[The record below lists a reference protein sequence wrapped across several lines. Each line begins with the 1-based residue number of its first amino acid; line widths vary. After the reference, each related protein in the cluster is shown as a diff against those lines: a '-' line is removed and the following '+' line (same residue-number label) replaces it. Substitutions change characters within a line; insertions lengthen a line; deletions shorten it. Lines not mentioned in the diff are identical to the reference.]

1 MRQQWKSEVKFIPE
15 KFAGSAESSSRGSV
29 ARSPP
34 DVATG
39 DDGALPG
46 SSFLSGVMGRSQAAL
61 QEGKV
66 EALRVTAIPGGSAKG
81 TQGQA
86 YTFAHCRA
94 PGASNRKISS
104 LSFIVTEDS

>member
-1 MRQQWKSEVKFIPE
+1 ME
-15 KFAGSAESSSRGSV
+15 
-29 ARSPP
+29 RSPP

-46 SSFLSGVMGRSQAAL
+46 SSFLRRMMGRSQAAL

-66 EALRVTAIPGGSAKG
+66 EALRVTAIPGGAAKG

-86 YTFAHCRA
+86 YTLLLTAVPQELA
-94 PGASNRKISS
+94 
-104 LSFIVTEDS
+104 TEKPVLCPS